1 MTMPKPSVIKDD
13 TPFYFRFFK
22 VNLLLTKFYSVIVFC
37 SLFKLYSHVY
47 KFNYCHSVDK
57 ISITIR

>member
-13 TPFYFRFFK
+13 APFYFRFFK
-22 VNLLLTKFYSVIVFC
+22 VNLLFTKFYSFIVFC